1 MTLRQCIEEGVAV
14 GGFTAILLA
23 LSIEL
28 IGSRPNLF
36 EAECAI
42 DAFPEVREILPSY
55 VAKCALGDAMTDRPA
70 YVGDETVLAVVRKV
84 EDGTRRPRR
93 LRATARMYGNTARLE
108 FAASIGD
115 EKFENR
121 FALHGEGSGETTL
134 ERNVS
139 LWMLRRPASTV
150 RRNLSTS

>member
-1 MTLRQCIEEGVAV
+1 MQTPLAVQLRQSP
-14 GGFTAILLA
+14 T
-23 LSIEL
+23 
-28 IGSRPNLF
+28 P
-36 EAECAI
+36 
-42 DAFPEVREILPSY
+42 
-55 VAKCALGDAMTDRPA
+55 VAKGNATMLSAFSLLHNVVPRKRNRERCKPFFVSPTDRPA
-70 YVGDETVLAVVRKV
+70 YVGDETVLAVLRKA

-115 EKFENR
+115 ENFENR
-121 FALHGEGSGETTL
+121 FALLGEGSGETTL

-139 LWMLRRPASTV
+139 LWMLRRPASTL